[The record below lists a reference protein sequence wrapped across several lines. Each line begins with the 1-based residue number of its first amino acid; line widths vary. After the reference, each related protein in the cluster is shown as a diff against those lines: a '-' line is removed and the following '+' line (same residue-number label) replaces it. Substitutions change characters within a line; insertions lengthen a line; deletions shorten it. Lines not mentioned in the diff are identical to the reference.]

1 MKNSL
6 IDSGNEFISKIFQ
19 HLIKES
25 KEDLNNLLTEFDETI
40 ATLKTPPT
48 QLMALKKNKDLYA
61 EVKSKMDELEARRDP
76 IKKKFA
82 YIQDQDQDI
91 SGTELSDEDK

>member
-1 MKNSL
+1 M
-6 IDSGNEFISKIFQ
+6 
-19 HLIKES
+19 IKES